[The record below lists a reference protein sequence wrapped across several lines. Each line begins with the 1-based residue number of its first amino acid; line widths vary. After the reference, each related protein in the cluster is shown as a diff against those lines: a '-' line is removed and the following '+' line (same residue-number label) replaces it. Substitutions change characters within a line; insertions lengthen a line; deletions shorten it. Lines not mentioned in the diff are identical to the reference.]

1 MISYDP
7 FNKPN
12 KAYRTSSEAFK
23 GTDYACSLEVTESN
37 TPLVW
42 YVILYL
48 ALVCVMILFGV
59 LISSQGFPI
68 NR

>member
-12 KAYRTSSEAFK
+12 KAYRTSQEAFK
-23 GTDYACSLEVTESN
+23 GTDYACSLEVKKEN
-37 TPLVW
+37 TPLLW

>member
-23 GTDYACSLEVTESN
+23 GTDYSCSLEYTKGN